1 MQQKVKEKDVVIFA
15 RLFATM
21 INAGLP
27 IIQCLDLLGEEE
39 PNPTF
44 AKIIKSIKEDIEG
57 GSSLSDTLK
66 KHPDIFDNLFV
77 NLVAAGE
84 AGGILDV
91 ILNRLSAYMEKAMEL
106 KRKVKGAMTYPV
118 TVLVIAISV
127 VILLL
132 YKVVPVFDEMFSSM
146 GSALPAPTQFL
157 VDASAFVQ
165 NNILY
170 ILGTMILSVFAF
182 KKYYKTEM
190 GRLQVDRIVLKLPV
204 FGILLKKVAVAK
216 FSRTLSTM
224 MSSGVPI
231 LDGLEIVS
239 RTAGNKVVENSLM
252 ETRKSI
258 SEGRTIAEPLAEAGI
273 FPSMVVSMIAVGE
286 NTGALDAMLEKIADF
301 YDSEVDVAVDGMTAL
316 LEPIMMVFLGGIVGG
331 TIIALYLPIF
341 SMAGAVG

>member
-1 MQQKVKEKDVVIFA
+1 MVVFA

-27 IIQCLDLLGEEE
+27 IIQCLELLGEEE
-39 PNPTF
+39 QNKTF
-44 AKIIKSIKEDIEG
+44 AKIIKGLKEDIEG
-57 GSSLSDTLK
+57 GSSLSEALTK
-66 KHPDIFDNLFV
+66 YPDIFDDLFV

-91 ILNRLSAYMEKAMEL
+91 ILNRLSAYMEKALEL
-106 KRKVKGAMTYPV
+106 KRKVKSAMTYPM
-118 TVLVIAISV
+118 TVLVVAFAV

-132 YKVVPVFDEMFSSM
+132 YKVVPVFEEMFASM
-146 GSALPAPTQFL
+146 GSALPGPTQIL
-157 VDASAFVQ
+157 VDMSRFVQ

-170 ILGTMILSVFAF
+170 ILGIIVLFVFAF
-182 KKYYKTEM
+182 KRYHKTER
-190 GRLQVDRIVLKLPV
+190 GRLQIDRTVLKLPV
-204 FGILLKKVAVAK
+204 FGLLLKKVAVAK

-239 RTAGNKVVENSLM
+239 KTAGNKIVENALM
-252 ETRKSI
+252 DTRKSI
-258 SEGRTIAEPLAEAGI
+258 SEGKTIAEPLSEAGI

-301 YDSEVDVAVDGMTAL
+301 YDSEVDVAVGALTAL
-316 LEPIMMVFLGGIVGG
+316 LEPIMMVFLGGVVGG
-331 TIIALYLPIF
+331 MIVALYLPIF